1 MWRLGF
7 FFHEM
12 SFGLLSVFIPLYV
25 LAIGGSLV
33 DIGIMIAVAL
43 FLAIPASF
51 FWGYACDKTRRYKR
65 YILISFLSSAIV
77 LYVFTFTS
85 SILLLTMLYATMS
98 IFHIAHEPPKN
109 VLIAELYSREQWG
122 RTFALY
128 EAFTEAGWLV
138 GLALGFFVSVYGV
151 SSTYTLFLCSG
162 LNLIALIISLFLVA
176 DPVFIFERGLVSIE
190 KTIDFTYRGVAIA
203 SRILDGYTT
212 NERLKKE
219 NLSAICLGL
228 VLFSLATSI
237 LFTPLPIFLSSQLVL
252 PASIVFA
259 VYILN
264 SGAGVAGYIV
274 AGRRSDSADGKS
286 AINKIVMFRAVLAFA
301 FVGAALVPT
310 YQVASTAVILILY
323 NFAYALFLVFML
335 SLTMELIPAGKSG
348 VFNVLIGVGAAG
360 GSFIGPFLAEE
371 FGFTYVFIVTGVV
384 FLLSYIV
391 FKILS

>member
-1 MWRLGF
+1 
-7 FFHEM
+7 M

-33 DIGIMIAVAL
+33 DIGIMVAVAL

-77 LYVFTFTS
+77 LSLFTFTS
-85 SILLLTMLYATMS
+85 SILLLTMLYAIMS

-109 VLIAELYSREQWG
+109 VLVAELYSREQWG
-122 RTFALY
+122 RAFALY

-162 LNLIALIISLFLVA
+162 LNLVALVISLFLVA
-176 DPVFIFERGLVSIE
+176 DPVFLFERGLVSIE
-190 KTIDFTYRGVAIA
+190 KSIDFTYRGVAIA

-219 NLSAICLGL
+219 NLTAICLGL
-228 VLFSLATSI
+228 MLFSLATST
-237 LFTPLPIFLSSQLVL
+237 LFTPLPVFLSSQLVL
-252 PASIVFA
+252 PTSIVFA

-274 AGRRSDSADGKS
+274 AGRRSDSTSKKS
-286 AINKIVMFRAVLAFA
+286 AINRIVMFRAVLAFA

-310 YQVASTAVILILY
+310 YQVASTALILVLY

-335 SLTMELIPAGKSG
+335 SLTMGLIPAGKSG
-348 VFNVLIGVGAAG
+348 LFNALIGAGAAG

-371 FGFTYVFIVTGVV
+371 FGFAYVFIVTGVV
-384 FLLSYIV
+384 FLFSYIV
-391 FKILS
+391 FKVFS

>member
-1 MWRLGF
+1 
-7 FFHEM
+7 M

-65 YILISFLSSAIV
+65 YILISFLSSAVV

-85 SILLLTMLYATMS
+85 SIILLTMLYAIMS

-122 RTFALY
+122 SAFALY
-128 EAFTEAGWLV
+128 EGFTETGWLV

-162 LNLIALIISLFLVA
+162 LNMVALIISLFLVA

-190 KTIDFTYRGVAIA
+190 KSIDFTHRGIAIA
-203 SRILDGYTT
+203 SRMLDGYST
-212 NERLKKE
+212 NQKLKKE

-237 LFTPLPIFLSSQLVL
+237 LFTPLPIFLSGQLLL
-252 PASIVFA
+252 PTSVVFA

-264 SGAGVAGYIV
+264 SSAGVAGYIV
-274 AGRRSDSADGKS
+274 AGRRSDSVNEKS

-310 YQVASTAVILILY
+310 YQIASTAVILILY

-348 VFNVLIGVGAAG
+348 LFNVLIGAGAAG
-360 GSFIGPFLAEE
+360 GSFVGPFLAEK
-371 FGFTYVFIVTGVV
+371 FGFAYVFIVTGVV
-384 FLLSYIV
+384 FLLSYVV
-391 FKILS
+391 FKIFS